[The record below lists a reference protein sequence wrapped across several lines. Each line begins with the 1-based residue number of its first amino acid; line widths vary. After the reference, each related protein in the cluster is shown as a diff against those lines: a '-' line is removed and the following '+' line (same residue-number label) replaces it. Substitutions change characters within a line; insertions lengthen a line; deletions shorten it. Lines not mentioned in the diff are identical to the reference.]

1 MPGGLLEKVAYL
13 GRCISYIGIIMLLL
27 IFLRTF
33 YNSNVQNTRGKLTP
47 LTFATRHQPFIPNI
61 SSQKI
66 VRAFSSDPL
75 ALQDDFARRHI
86 GPSAKDSKN
95 MLGVIGFD
103 DMESMVKSTVPANI
117 LMDRPLAMDPAMT
130 ETEAVK
136 HLKEVGS

>member
-1 MPGGLLEKVAYL
+1 
-13 GRCISYIGIIMLLL
+13 
-27 IFLRTF
+27 
-33 YNSNVQNTRGKLTP
+33 
-47 LTFATRHQPFIPNI
+47 
-61 SSQKI
+61 
-66 VRAFSSDPL
+66 
-75 ALQDDFARRHI
+75 
-86 GPSAKDSKN
+86 

>member
-1 MPGGLLEKVAYL
+1 MYL
-13 GRCISYIGIIMLLL
+13 VDRHHRVVVNFFTHVLNVKCAKHSRQANPTH
-27 IFLRTF
+27 LRH
-33 YNSNVQNTRGKLTP
+33 TP
-47 LTFATRHQPFIPNI
+47 LYFIPNI
-61 SSQKI
+61 SLPKRHYPLSQISPSQKT